1 MKKIYSSIDIGS
13 DTIKFVVGE
22 YYNKKVNV
30 LASYSI
36 KSKGVRRGLIVD
48 PNLAINAIKDGMKVI
63 NNMLDIN
70 ITKVIVNV
78 PSYNAKFM
86 YVTGNVDIS
95 NDDGTITGSDVNKVI
110 KNSVYNKLPSDYEL
124 ITVIPLEFVL
134 DDGIKETKPVGK
146 TSKKLELKGLMV
158 ATPKKNV
165 YSVIKVIEGA
175 GLEVCDITLSGIAD
189 YYEVRNS
196 NIDNKAGAIINIGH
210 ETTTVSVINN
220 GKFLNTDTIALGG
233 VNVEKDL
240 AYVFGISIFDA
251 RIIKEKFA
259 SSNKRFCQI
268 SEVYEVK
275 NTTGELL
282 KLNQLEV
289 SEVVMNR
296 LEEILSY
303 AKKMVN
309 ELSKQNISYLVITG
323 GMTEIKSFKN
333 LVFEFL
339 GKDVIIYVTNTLGV
353 RNNKYTT
360 SLGMIKYFINK
371 MSLKDKN
378 FSMISEEEAV
388 RLATPNRS
396 LKKDNMIFTKIFGSF
411 MTGKEE
417 KNE

>member
-30 LASYSI
+30 LASHSI
-36 KSKGVRRGLIVD
+36 KSKGVRKGLIVD

-63 NNMLDIN
+63 DSMLDITIN
-70 ITKVIVNV
+70 KVIVNV

-86 YVTGNVDIS
+86 YVTGSTDIT
-95 NDDGTITGSDVNKVI
+95 NEDEVITGEDVNKVI

-124 ITVIPLEFVL
+124 VTVIPLEFVL
-134 DDGIKETKPVGK
+134 DNDIKESKPVGK
-146 TSKKLELKGLMV
+146 TSKKLDLKGLMV
-158 ATPKKNV
+158 ATPKKNI
-165 YSVIKVIEGA
+165 YSVISVIEGA
-175 GLEVCDITLSGIAD
+175 GLQVIDITLSGLAD
-189 YYEVRNS
+189 YYEVRNN
-196 NIDNKAGAIINIGH
+196 NIDNKVGALINIGH

-220 GKFLNTDTIALGG
+220 GKFMNTDIIELGG
-233 VNVEKDL
+233 INVEKDL

-275 NTTGELL
+275 NTLGETL

-296 LEEILSY
+296 LEEILEFS
-303 AKKMVN
+303 KKKII
-309 ELSKQNISYLVITG
+309 ELSKQNISYLIITG
-323 GMTEIKSFKN
+323 GMTEIKSFKH

-339 GKDVIIYVTNTLGV
+339 GKDVIIYSANTLGV

-371 MSLKDKN
+371 MGLREKD
-378 FSMISEEEAV
+378 FSMISNEEANKLVTPSKGV
-388 RLATPNRS
+388 R
-396 LKKDNMIFTKIFGSF
+396 KDNAIFTKIFGSF
-411 MTGKEE
+411 IAGKEE